1 MSGLRLFARR
11 GLVGLMLLAGLGF
24 GAAPAMEL
32 LGQSPT
38 NTITPELLSNYVAS
52 RAAATLQPTALGA
65 AAELAATR
73 PQFVPTVPRR
83 PALTDDMVA
92 RYAETRYRP
101 TADRVAAAARE
112 RLCLAQAIYHEARGE
127 PEAGQWAVAQ
137 VILNRV
143 QSSRYPQTICG
154 VVFQNANS
162 GKRSC
167 QFSFA
172 CDGKSDMGGE
182 GNRLVRESWVKA
194 NLIAFAAF
202 KQYQAG
208 GDTPDALP
216 STALF
221 YHAKR
226 VNPNWADSFKLVATI
241 GSHVFYAPR

>member
-1 MSGLRLFARR
+1 MGRGAGDFEPRAVFALSADHLRR
-11 GLVGLMLLAGLGF
+11 GV
-24 GAAPAMEL
+24 
-32 LGQSPT
+32 
-38 NTITPELLSNYVAS
+38 PEC
-52 RAAATLQPTALGA
+52 
-65 AAELAATR
+65 
-73 PQFVPTVPRR
+73 QF
-83 PALTDDMVA
+83 
-92 RYAETRYRP
+92 
-101 TADRVAAAARE
+101 
-112 RLCLAQAIYHEARGE
+112 
-127 PEAGQWAVAQ
+127 
-137 VILNRV
+137 
-143 QSSRYPQTICG
+143 
-154 VVFQNANS
+154 

-172 CDGKSDMGGE
+172 CDGKSTWWQ

-241 GSHVFYAPR
+241 GSRCCCGMRPALTPARFLLRCAD